1 MIISFDRNC
10 RKKAIG
16 TVSVPSRDVNQIL
29 DDIEEEMSRLYSEVC
44 DHYAKQKKDFRKSL
58 FRKRKASR
66 EEEICNEV
74 DEMEL
79 ISKTI
84 SQIGRRL
91 TEKN

>member
-1 MIISFDRNC
+1 MIISFDRKC

-58 FRKRKASR
+58 FRKRNGHISL
-66 EEEICNEV
+66 
-74 DEMEL
+74 L
-79 ISKTI
+79 IVGDIRMCTV
-84 SQIGRRL
+84 GAGARR
-91 TEKN
+91 